1 MPLNVHLH
9 AKVVWPITD
18 QNHKFACGKQ
28 FWHYFN
34 ITA

>member
-18 QNHKFACGKQ
+18 QNHKRYLCK
-28 FWHYFN
+28 
-34 ITA
+34 